1 MNRSAR
7 SLLFLFFFLVPLL
20 AASDEQQKAHKILIK
35 VTAMATDPAGRRAV
49 SLAMSQHLTVTRAE
63 LVQRRHTMNMNYG
76 DLFVAYQLV
85 KAGAKIDEIA
95 AKMKMGKT
103 VWQTAVEE
111 HADWK
116 QIAAEA
122 KKLSSK
128 VDVNLIGHFVNKR
141 AEAERDRTDGYD
153 ATRDTIAA
161 DNNVSG
167 QEIEDAQKRY
177 TFLREHAGA
186 ASDSTLDTSTEKAA
200 RTVRT
205 DPVRTGGPS
214 GIGASTAPNN

>member
-1 MNRSAR
+1 
-7 SLLFLFFFLVPLL
+7 LL
-20 AASDEQQKAHKILIK
+20 AASDEQQKAYKILIK

-49 SLAMSQHLTVTRAE
+49 SLAMSQHLSVTRAE
-63 LVQRRHTMNMNYG
+63 LVQGRHATNMNYG

-85 KAGAKIDEIA
+85 KAGAKIDDVA

-103 VWQTAVEE
+103 VWQTADEE
-111 HADWK
+111 HVDWK

-122 KKLSSK
+122 KKLSGK

-153 ATRDTIAA
+153 ASRDTIAA
-161 DNNVSG
+161 DDNVSV
-167 QEIEDAQKRY
+167 QEIEDARKRY

-186 ASDSTLDTSTEKAA
+186 ASDSTLDTSTEKSA

-205 DPVRTGGPS
+205 DPVRTGGPA

>member
-1 MNRSAR
+1 
-7 SLLFLFFFLVPLL
+7 LFFFLVPLL

-141 AEAERDRTDGYD
+141 AEAERDQTDGYD
-153 ATRDTIAA
+153 ASRDTIAA